1 MFSRVVNP
9 FLFAAFLQEAV
20 SVWSKESGQSHFLI
34 GFPACTWISTED
46 LFKTTATTK
55 PKHVY
60 SGVTLW
66 RLEPSFKILV
76 MEVIE
81 NNIHC
86 VCLLELLVLVA
97 SFFSL

>member
-1 MFSRVVNP
+1 MFSRAVNP
-9 FLFAAFLQEAV
+9 FLFAGLLQEAA

-46 LFKTTATTK
+46 LFKTTATAK

-66 RLEPSFKILV
+66 LLEPSFKILV

-81 NNIHC
+81 NNIDC

-97 SFFSL
+97 SFFPL